1 MYNSQKGLTMARK
14 IIYLLLIVL
23 IFLTGCKKEE
33 EKEYTSM
40 DVAGAIADI
49 SSDEDGN
56 VLIKLVDGR
65 MFTLG
70 NLKGEKGEQ
79 GEKGDQ
85 GERGEPGK
93 NGLNGKN
100 GADGKDSYGELK
112 IELSPSDINVDSIGK
127 IDADIVIDKSKEIIT
142 EIKNGINH

>member
-1 MYNSQKGLTMARK
+1 MARK

-33 EKEYTSM
+33 EKEYTAM

-79 GEKGDQ
+79 GEKG
-85 GERGEPGK
+85 EPGK
-93 NGLNGKN
+93 SGLNGKN
-100 GADGKDSYGELK
+100 GEDGKDSYGNIN
-112 IELSPSDINVDSIGK
+112 IEITPGEIVKGAN
-127 IDADIVIDKSKEIIT
+127 DALDNIRDLIE
-142 EIKNGINH
+142 NQ

>member
-1 MYNSQKGLTMARK
+1 MARK

-40 DVAGAIADI
+40 DVAEAIADI

-70 NLKGEKGEQ
+70 NLK

>member
-1 MYNSQKGLTMARK
+1 MARK

-70 NLKGEKGEQ
+70 NLKGEKGDQ
-79 GEKGDQ
+79 GEKGEQ
-85 GERGEPGK
+85 GVQGDPGK

-100 GADGKDSYGELK
+100 GEDGKDSYGNIN
-112 IELSPSDINVDSIGK
+112 IEITPGEIVKGAN
-127 IDADIVIDKSKEIIT
+127 DALDNIRDLIE
-142 EIKNGINH
+142 NQ

>member
-1 MYNSQKGLTMARK
+1 MARK

-33 EKEYTSM
+33 EKEYTAM

-70 NLKGEKGEQ
+70 NLK

>member
-1 MYNSQKGLTMARK
+1 MARK

-40 DVAGAIADI
+40 DVAEAIADI

-70 NLKGEKGEQ
+70 NLKGEKGDQGEKGEQ

>member
-1 MYNSQKGLTMARK
+1 MARK

-33 EKEYTSM
+33 EKEYTAM

-79 GEKGDQ
+79 GEKG
-85 GERGEPGK
+85 EPGK
-93 NGLNGKN
+93 SGLNGRN
-100 GADGKDSYGELK
+100 GEDGKDSYGELK

>member
-1 MYNSQKGLTMARK
+1 MARK

-33 EKEYTSM
+33 EKEYTAM

-70 NLKGEKGEQ
+70 NLKGEKGDQ
-79 GEKGDQ
+79 GEKG
-85 GERGEPGK
+85 EPGK
-93 NGLNGKN
+93 SGLNGRN
-100 GADGKDSYGELK
+100 GEDGKDSYGELK

>member
-1 MYNSQKGLTMARK
+1 MARK

-33 EKEYTSM
+33 EKEYTAM

-70 NLKGEKGEQ
+70 NLKGEKGDQ
-79 GEKGDQ
+79 GEKVS
-85 GERGEPGK
+85 RAK
-93 NGLNGKN
+93 RANLAK
-100 GADGKDSYGELK
+100 A
-112 IELSPSDINVDSIGK
+112 
-127 IDADIVIDKSKEIIT
+127 A
-142 EIKNGINH
+142 

>member
-1 MYNSQKGLTMARK
+1 MARK

-70 NLKGEKGEQ
+70 NLKGEKGAPLAAQ
-79 GEKGDQ
+79 KTQ
-85 GERGEPGK
+85 SHK
-93 NGLNGKN
+93 NGEGLHGKSDFQHGNGDPRAHRHQCSAQ
-100 GADGKDSYGELK
+100 GA
-112 IELSPSDINVDSIGK
+112 
-127 IDADIVIDKSKEIIT
+127 
-142 EIKNGINH
+142 

>member
-1 MYNSQKGLTMARK
+1 MARK

-33 EKEYTSM
+33 EKEYTAM

-70 NLKGEKGEQ
+70 NLKGEKGDQ
-79 GEKGDQ
+79 GEKG
-85 GERGEPGK
+85 EPGK
-93 NGLNGKN
+93 SGLNGKN